1 MIILLSLKIAIQS
14 ILQNK
19 LRSLLTIL
27 GIWIGIASVILMIS
41 IGQGASL
48 EIEKQISSIGSNL
61 IVVLPGASS
70 SSGVRLGTG
79 TNLTLTIQ
87 DALALKESQWIYETS
102 ISLHSVQQIIFRN
115 NNWST
120 LVRGIDL
127 SFLDVH
133 EWQLERGKFFTEDDI
148 KNSSRVAIIGQTVL
162 EKLFGEE
169 NPIGQVIRIK
179 KIPFIVIGILKE
191 KGTSPRGDDQ
201 DDVILIPY
209 TTAQKKLLGNI
220 LPDRVHVIFVKSKN
234 FNELK
239 KAEEDIKI
247 ILRQRHKLQPNE
259 EDDFTIRNLTQFLKA
274 KEETTKIMTTLL
286 SAIASIS
293 LIVGG
298 IGVMNIM
305 LVSVTE
311 RIKEIGIRMAIGAT
325 NWEISIQFLIE
336 SILLSLIGGIFGI
349 IFGVFGSIF
358 LSKFLMIH
366 IIINFNSILLSFLI
380 TFFVGIFF
388 GFYPAYKA
396 SNLDPIEAL
405 RRE

>member
-1 MIILLSLKIAIQS
+1 MIILLSLRIAIQS

-27 GIWIGIASVILMIS
+27 GIWIGISAVIIMIS
-41 IGQGASL
+41 IGKGASI

-61 IVVLPGASS
+61 IVILPGASS

-87 DALALKESQWIYETS
+87 DALALKESHWIYETS
-102 ISLHSVQQIIFRN
+102 FSLHAVQQVVFRN
-115 NNWST
+115 NNWSA
-120 LVRGIDL
+120 LVRGVDL
-127 SFLDVH
+127 SFLNVH
-133 EWQLERGKFFTEDDI
+133 EWQLDSGKFFTEDDI
-148 KNSSRVAIIGQTVL
+148 KNSNRVAVIGQTVL

-169 NPIGQVIRIK
+169 NPIGKVIRIK
-179 KIPFIVIGILKE
+179 KIPFTIVGILKE

-209 TTAQKKLLGNI
+209 TTAQKKLFGNI
-220 LPDRVHVIFVKSKN
+220 FPDRVHVIFVKSKN
-234 FNELK
+234 FNQLQ
-239 KAEEDIKI
+239 KAEEDIRI

-274 KEETTKIMTTLL
+274 REETTKVMTTLL
-286 SAIASIS
+286 SVIASIS

-336 SILLSLIGGIFGI
+336 SILLSLIGGINGI
-349 IFGVFGSIF
+349 IFGILGSIF
-358 LSKFLMIH
+358 LSKVLMIH
-366 IIINFNSILLSFLI
+366 IIINFDSILLAFLI
-380 TFFVGIFF
+380 TFLVGIFF